1 MSSPAGMPQGFA
13 PQLPSAE
20 SQGSTANMN
29 SSANEDGVSVKPMR
43 LKVLYTFDDQN
54 KTNCLARW
62 PPVLQVQTV
71 AMDETTSIGVIELK
85 TCIQAI
91 VTCSPELVAR
101 LGQDYTV
108 YAYDYSEYDNPLV
121 GQGMLSWAL
130 AAASTSPDVP
140 AHQSTKLV
148 TGRVCKNIMGL
159 FSNGVKE
166 TLEVKLRLV
175 PVPTVL
181 QSEYISTMEK
191 YRELSKVM
199 PAGFDPNEWTSFLQS
214 NPSLGQLAKATPAP
228 NQPTQS
234 QRDGS
239 TSQSKSRA
247 TIESERVRPTPQMVN
262 TGNESQNESAGPA
275 KKGSR
280 PSSRAAVKRPR
291 KPRQPKN
298 IVSKGGNTSGYEEG
312 TDGDDGPQPKKR
324 AKITKTDW
332 NSKSTI
338 GAAPD
343 SLRVAASTAG
353 SLRLFRPIAMSPVPG
368 VGSHLQEIPR
378 APTPVPRMANQHSHR
393 DPDKPPPQSSLRRNS
408 FLEHSQI
415 EAPRRHVSPY
425 PPLENPEDQPRY
437 SIESAN
443 VSPERNPSPS
453 DTPPDIGSSPPVM
466 RTRAPSMRSSPP
478 CPSSPVLPQMPR
490 TDSGF
495 MSGSL
500 EDLFGEDYGAP
511 MHPVNEDLPGHA
523 VPDFHKHQAPT
534 QMAPHEDSGFFIEW
548 EEPGPMELLPT
559 KMHIHPAP
567 VRKSTPKPRASSKA
581 PKPRAGSVMSEDGQ
595 QSLPPLRKDS
605 CAISRPP
612 SQPQQNPQP
621 SVLSRPVS
629 RGSQTKSPAPQ
640 QRDPRPDQEP
650 RIQSRPG
657 SRDSQGKTPVLQ
669 DRTSQPPESKAL
681 AQNQDQATKPPS
693 VPRARAGRTMS
704 RTASMGSLHLPIVP
718 ASDPAIPPSGLQRSQ
733 TWSEAPI
740 TSMSAIAQTYLHDPA
755 SQDTEY
761 DKGSLSKK
769 ASIRHKLEQA
779 IAKGEMPPYC
789 SNCGAI
795 ETPTW
800 RKAWYQEHD
809 GNPGYHDYSEA
820 AGRVTCINVLNRDSD
835 GKPTSYQLIKK
846 SLGKDDSVEDYKEFL
861 LCNPC
866 GIWMAK
872 YKTQR
877 PESQWVS
884 YQPVPRKGAD
894 PPPKRQ
900 RPPKKSQQNPS
911 HGILTSEANFP
922 TSDANFPQSEAN
934 FPPSDAYQGQGAPTE
949 GNSPTETEMQTES
962 MELSAGN
969 HRRRS
974 TSNQPLKRALKA
986 MTSDAASAALARAIQ
1001 SSPGRWHGTQQSP
1014 IDVEDQLGSTR
1025 RLLFPSPR
1033 KDGSPKVLGE
1043 VMTNVVQIATDLRPL
1058 NKEALVALIEATD
1071 KENCPPGIEVADA
1084 DAELLRLFEE
1094 EVARPSTPTQK
1105 SPPTN
1110 PFKTPTRKTP
1120 SHRPITRSV
1129 SKSSRSQKSPRELL
1143 FAPTPSKTPIS
1154 LRRSPRFQNNFE
1166 SPFTARLNQMMSE
1179 TNQSPSRAL
1188 EFSSLPNLPNLM
1200 ANGTEMNFNLEDFF
1214 STDVPMP
1221 SSPPRI
1227 FQLYEDPMVMQDID
1241 WSELGNY
1248 DGGEEGENNGVVVKK
1263 ELESEVEGAEKTG
1276 ES

>member
-13 PQLPSAE
+13 PQWPNAE
-20 SQGSTANMN
+20 SQGSPANMSN
-29 SSANEDGVSVKPMR
+29 NANEDGVSVKPMR

-62 PPVLQVQTV
+62 PQVLQVQTV

-199 PAGFDPNEWTSFLQS
+199 PVGFDPNEWTSFLQS
-214 NPSLGQLAKATPAP
+214 NPSLGQLAKATPVP
-228 NQPTQS
+228 NQPTQA

-239 TSQSKSRA
+239 SMDLFNQLLSPSLEQQS
-247 TIESERVRPTPQMVN
+247 IPNPYNQPPQMAN
-262 TGNESQNESAGPA
+262 AGNESQTESVGPA

-298 IVSKGGNTSGYEEG
+298 TVPKGGNTSGYEEG

-378 APTPVPRMANQHSHR
+378 APTPVPRIANQHSHR
-393 DPDKPPPQSSLRRNS
+393 DPDKPPPQSSLRRDS
-408 FLEHSQI
+408 FLEQSQI

-466 RTRAPSMRSSPP
+466 RTRPPSMRSSPP

-511 MHPVNEDLPGHA
+511 MHPVDEAMTGHA
-523 VPDFHKHQAPT
+523 VPDLHKHQTPA

-567 VRKSTPKPRASSKA
+567 TRKSTPKPRASSKA

-605 CAISRPP
+605 RAISGPP
-612 SQPQQNPQP
+612 SQPQQNQQP
-621 SVLSRPVS
+621 LVQSRPVS

-640 QRDPRPDQEP
+640 QQDPQPDQEP
-650 RIQSRPG
+650 RVQSRPG
-657 SRDSQGKTPVLQ
+657 SRDLQGKTPGLQ
-669 DRTSQPPESKAL
+669 DRTSQPLESQAP
-681 AQNQDQATKPPS
+681 AQSQDQATKPPS
-693 VPRARAGRTMS
+693 APRARPGRTMS
-704 RTASMGSLHLPIVP
+704 RTASMGSLHLPTVP
-718 ASDPAIPPSGLQRSQ
+718 ASDPAMPPSGLQRSQ
-733 TWSEAPI
+733 TWSEAPHAA
-740 TSMSAIAQTYLHDPA
+740 SEAPMLSVSAIAQTYLHDAA

-761 DKGSLSKK
+761 DKGSLTKK

-820 AGRVTCINVLNRDSD
+820 AGRVTCINVLSRDSD

-846 SLGKDDSVEDYKEFL
+846 SLGKGDSVEDYKEFL

-900 RPPKKSQQNPS
+900 RAPKKSQQNPG
-911 HGILTSEANFP
+911 HGIPTSEANFP

-934 FPPSDAYQGQGAPTE
+934 FPPSDAYQGHAGPIE
-949 GNSPTETEMQTES
+949 GISPTDTTEMQTGS
-962 MELSAGN
+962 MEPAAGN
-969 HRRRS
+969 DRRRS

-986 MTSDAASAALARAIQ
+986 MTSDAASAALARAIR

-1014 IDVEDQLGSTR
+1014 IDVEDELGSTR

-1033 KDGSPKVLGE
+1033 KEGSPKILGE
-1043 VMTNVVQIATDLRPL
+1043 VMTNVVQIATDVRPM

-1071 KENCPPGIEVADA
+1071 KENCPPGIEVGDD

-1105 SPPTN
+1105 SPPIN
-1110 PFKTPTRKTP
+1110 PFKTPTRKT
-1120 SHRPITRSV
+1120 
-1129 SKSSRSQKSPRELL
+1129 
-1143 FAPTPSKTPIS
+1143 
-1154 LRRSPRFQNNFE
+1154 
-1166 SPFTARLNQMMSE
+1166 
-1179 TNQSPSRAL
+1179 
-1188 EFSSLPNLPNLM
+1188 
-1200 ANGTEMNFNLEDFF
+1200 
-1214 STDVPMP
+1214 
-1221 SSPPRI
+1221 
-1227 FQLYEDPMVMQDID
+1227 
-1241 WSELGNY
+1241 
-1248 DGGEEGENNGVVVKK
+1248 
-1263 ELESEVEGAEKTG
+1263 
-1276 ES
+1276 